1 LHYLISGSSGF
12 LGGTLKRRLQELDH
26 KVSVINHLE
35 ILNYESSPSIQH
47 FIEDRSPDVFVH
59 AAWNVNPVNWRKTES
74 QKEFT
79 DSSVKFIKGLARNGL
94 KEVIGIG
101 SCLEYLPS
109 RQKLIE
115 ESPISEEN
123 TYIRDKHSMRKSLFK
138 LSEDFDLKVNWARI
152 FNLYG
157 PGDNSKR
164 LIPSLLNSNKEK
176 NYFFLKNENQPI
188 NYLHVEDAANALI
201 KIVDSEVKSKS
212 IFNISGEI
220 LLTPR
225 LFKNALEQNNFDFID
240 NFDQIIGKSTSDF
253 YWGNNE
259 KIKTIGWQPKKNFGN
274 EIRNLKNAI

>member
-1 LHYLISGSSGF
+1 MHYLISGSSGF